1 VSASNQALPRWLLSG
16 PPLDE
21 LTAALRDVHDFFAAS
36 GGDVSDFIARVVR
49 TAHPELAGLEPDLNV
64 VFAIDAET
72 EINECYRKLRALA
85 ASPDGAEYSDT
96 LSRLRA
102 LQEDEARRLSSVFRS
117 NVDLDLLAFETTLT
131 RADALLA
138 THEDPP
144 KHD

>member
-1 VSASNQALPRWLLSG
+1 
-16 PPLDE
+16 LDE
-21 LTAALRDVHDFFAAS
+21 LTAALRDVYEFFAAS
-36 GGDVSDFIARVVR
+36 GADVSDFIARVIR
-49 TAHPELAGLEPDLNV
+49 TAHPELAGLQPDLDDA
-64 VFAIDAET
+64 FAIDAET

-117 NVDLDLLAFETTLT
+117 NVDLDLLAFETTLA